1 MPKRRVRRIRRI
13 RRVKDGSVAGTKTYQ
28 GVKRMYRRGQK
39 GWLVK
44 RVAVPSGWTK
54 IKSKPTFMRKRRTFR
69 KARFIG
75 APFPLPQNQ
84 ST

>member
-1 MPKRRVRRIRRI
+1 
-13 RRVKDGSVAGTKTYQ
+13 
-28 GVKRMYRRGQK
+28 MYRRGQK

-54 IKSKPTFMRKRRTFR
+54 IKSKPAFMSKRRTFR

-84 ST
+84 